1 MKRRYVIN
9 FNTKNLPERQT
20 DCLIIGGGV
29 AGLFTAWQVARTG
42 ANVTLI
48 TKQALT
54 ESNSQQAQGGIAAA
68 LGADDCPELH
78 FQDTIT
84 AGAGLCDEEAVQVL
98 VHEGREQ
105 VKLLLQLGA
114 EFDRDE
120 NGLSLTR
127 EGCHSR
133 RRVLHAQG
141 DATGAE
147 IVRALQQQVRACRN
161 VVILESHYAVDLLVS
176 DQCCH
181 GALVLQ
187 QASRQLE
194 VFRSGTVVLAT
205 GGAGQLY
212 RHTTNPGV
220 ATADGIALA
229 YRAGVEIMDAEFI
242 QFHPTALA
250 LANTPSFLISEAVR
264 GEGGILLDPKGQRFM
279 PAYHEMAELAPRDVV
294 ARAIHQEMVKGASDQ
309 VYLDLSRIGK
319 SKINKRF
326 PTITATC
333 ARYGLDITE
342 QPIPVAPAAHYM
354 MGGVKINL
362 QGQTNIDRLYCC
374 GEASCSGVHG
384 ANRLASNSLLE
395 GLVFGARIA
404 REIAKLSPAAAGPVV
419 HWQQE
424 GQPELAPEAGPNLRA
439 GLQQVMSEQVGL
451 VRSAAGL
458 TAAAHFFA
466 ERSPIQHYAA
476 VNAGQMEVLNMLEAA
491 RIIGMAAAMRTESR
505 GGHFRQDYPEPSAN
519 WQKHI
524 LQKG

>member
-147 IVRALQQQVRACRN
+147 IVPWSYSKPVANWRFSA
-161 VVILESHYAVDLLVS
+161 AVPLCWQPAVPVS
-176 DQCCH
+176 
-181 GALVLQ
+181 
-187 QASRQLE
+187 
-194 VFRSGTVVLAT
+194 F
-205 GGAGQLY
+205 
-212 RHTTNPGV
+212 
-220 ATADGIALA
+220 IA
-229 YRAGVEIMDAEFI
+229 I
-242 QFHPTALA
+242 P
-250 LANTPSFLISEAVR
+250 
-264 GEGGILLDPKGQRFM
+264 
-279 PAYHEMAELAPRDVV
+279 
-294 ARAIHQEMVKGASDQ
+294 
-309 VYLDLSRIGK
+309 
-319 SKINKRF
+319 
-326 PTITATC
+326 
-333 ARYGLDITE
+333 
-342 QPIPVAPAAHYM
+342 PIPVWP
-354 MGGVKINL
+354 
-362 QGQTNIDRLYCC
+362 
-374 GEASCSGVHG
+374 
-384 ANRLASNSLLE
+384 
-395 GLVFGARIA
+395 
-404 REIAKLSPAAAGPVV
+404 
-419 HWQQE
+419 
-424 GQPELAPEAGPNLRA
+424 LRT
-439 GLQQVMSEQVGL
+439 V
-451 VRSAAGL
+451 
-458 TAAAHFFA
+458 
-466 ERSPIQHYAA
+466 
-476 VNAGQMEVLNMLEAA
+476 
-491 RIIGMAAAMRTESR
+491 
-505 GGHFRQDYPEPSAN
+505 
-519 WQKHI
+519 
-524 LQKG
+524 